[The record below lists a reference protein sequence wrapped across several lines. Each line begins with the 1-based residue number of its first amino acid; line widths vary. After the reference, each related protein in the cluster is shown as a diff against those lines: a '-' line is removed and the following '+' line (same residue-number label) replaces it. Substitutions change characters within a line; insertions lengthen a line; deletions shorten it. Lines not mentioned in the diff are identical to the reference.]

1 MSGIHFA
8 FIDALRFEEKD
19 VNKMKKITVN
29 RLANK
34 SKFVDFITY
43 FIHL

>member
-19 VNKMKKITVN
+19 LNKMKKFTVN

-34 SKFVDFITY
+34 SKFVDEFQY
-43 FIHL
+43 FNHL